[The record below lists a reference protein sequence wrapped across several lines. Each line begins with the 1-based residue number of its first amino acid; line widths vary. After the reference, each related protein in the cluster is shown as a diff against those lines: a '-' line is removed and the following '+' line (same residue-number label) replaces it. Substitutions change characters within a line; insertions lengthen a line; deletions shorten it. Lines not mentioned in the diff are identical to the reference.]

1 MQVSTQMGPFSIVP
15 EWVLDRGLSS
25 TALKLYIVLARFA
38 DWDTGIAFPARD
50 TLAERM
56 GSSEKTV
63 DRAVKELVEAGCI
76 EKEFRGR
83 YASARYRV
91 LQVDPKPAR
100 GEPLGTKMSIDET
113 KMSDEG
119 TKMSGRED
127 KNVHI
132 TITNEQEP
140 LEQESLNDIS
150 HNFDQFWK
158 LYPRKVG
165 KGKARQAFEKA
176 LEKTD
181 IETILAGVEAY
192 VYHEGYNDME
202 FIAHPTSWLNGE
214 RWDDEYDTP
223 LRKDTPGP
231 GKREWV
237 REMHEMGEH
246 WACEPGEFNE
256 GCG

>member
-1 MQVSTQMGPFSIVP
+1 MQVTTQMGPFSIVP
-15 EWVLDRGLSS
+15 EWVLDRRLSS

-38 DWDTGIAFPARD
+38 DWETGIAFPARD

-56 GSSEKTV
+56 DCSEKTV
-63 DRAVKELVEAGCI
+63 DRAVKELVDAQCI

-91 LQVDPKPAR
+91 LQVDPR
-100 GEPLGTKMSIDET
+100 GTKMSASET
-113 KMSDEG
+113 ELSDEG
-119 TKMSGRED
+119 TKMSSRPD

-132 TITNEQEP
+132 TITTEQEP
-140 LEQESLNDIS
+140 LEQEPLNDIAPK
-150 HNFDQFWK
+150 FDQFWE

-181 IETILAGVEAY
+181 LDTILTGVEAY

-214 RWDDEYDTP
+214 RWDDEYEQP
-223 LRKDTPGP
+223 LRKETPTP

-237 REMHEMGEH
+237 REMHDMGEH
-246 WACEPGEFNE
+246 WACEPGEFPE
-256 GCG
+256 GCN

>member
-56 GSSEKTV
+56 DCSEKTV
-63 DRAVKELVEAGCI
+63 DRAVKELVEAQCI

-83 YASARYRV
+83 YQSARYRV
-91 LQVDPKPAR
+91 LQVDPR
-100 GEPLGTKMSIDET
+100 GTKMSIVET
-113 KMSDEG
+113 KVSDEG
-119 TKMSGRED
+119 TKMSSRSD

-132 TITNEQEP
+132 TITTEQEP
-140 LEQESLNDIS
+140 LKQEPLNDIS
-150 HNFDQFWK
+150 TKFDQFWK

-176 LEKTD
+176 LEKTNID
-181 IETILAGVEAY
+181 TILAGVEAY

-214 RWDDEYDTP
+214 RWDDEYKTP
-223 LRKDTPGP
+223 LRKETPGP

-237 REMHEMGEH
+237 RVQHELGEH
-246 WACEPGEFNE
+246 WACEPGEF
-256 GCG
+256 GCK

>member
-1 MQVSTQMGPFSIVP
+1 MDTHIRVDRRFAIID
-15 EWVLDRGLSS
+15 EWVLDLDISNR
-25 TALKLYIVLARFA
+25 ALRLYAILMRYA
-38 DWDTGIAFPARD
+38 DKDTHKAFPSRK
-50 TLAERM
+50 TLAGRLRC
-56 GSSEKTV
+56 SAASV
-63 DRAVKELVEAGCI
+63 DRASMELIDAGLLSKEQRHNNSLVYTLHSSPVQTPIITHDDTLSSPVMTAIVTGDDLT
-76 EKEFRGR
+76 RTT
-83 YASARYRV
+83 
-91 LQVDPKPAR
+91 KP
-100 GEPLGTKMSIDET
+100 EPI
-113 KMSDEG
+113 
-119 TKMSGRED
+119 
-127 KNVHI
+127 
-132 TITNEQEP
+132 
-140 LEQESLNDIS
+140 EQESLNDIS

-181 IETILAGVEAY
+181 IDIILAGVEAY

-237 REMHEMGEH
+237 REMHELGEH
-246 WACEPGEFNE
+246 WACEPGEFE
-256 GCG
+256 EACGGVGV